1 MTSSIRVFRTLL
13 MSVAVVLYAAA
24 AAAAPQSVVSLPDDD
39 RGGQASA
46 VSAQHPHPH
55 AATSSVKDQISALDT
70 RIHMLATDMRMF
82 SGVLKVD
89 AMASLLTAMIE
100 RQTLVDREMRT
111 FREEMMR
118 RLLER
123 SAQPAGTIDLAPEP
137 ELDLQPGGMCAPV
150 W

>member
-1 MTSSIRVFRTLL
+1 
-13 MSVAVVLYAAA
+13 
-24 AAAAPQSVVSLPDDD
+24 
-39 RGGQASA
+39 
-46 VSAQHPHPH
+46 
-55 AATSSVKDQISALDT
+55 
-70 RIHMLATDMRMF
+70 MLAMDMRMF
-82 SGVLKVD
+82 SGALKVD